1 MSHCCVGIYA
11 KMLTRRTL
19 LAASTAGIAASAL
32 LQKAALSDTLAKDQ
46 SVRVGLG
53 FDDITSLDPHAA
65 VLSSDI
71 PIVAQIYDG
80 LVAIPAGD
88 LSSSNYHKGLAEH
101 WDASSDNKVWTFTL
115 RKGVAWHGDHGEFTS
130 DDAKFSI
137 ERVAGTSFSSPFRGT
152 LTNID
157 KVETDGLYG
166 LRIRLHE
173 PDPYFLELVVNYQAG
188 YIVCKKVVEA
198 GLNLK
203 TQPVGTGAFK
213 MRSYQPR
220 DRLILD
226 RNDTYWGGK
235 PTIQQVVYQFMPQQS
250 TRELALRAGDVNAI
264 DLDSRQDIVD
274 RLRRQ
279 KAVVDITTSG
289 GPYVLYIN
297 LTKKPFDDI
306 RVRRALAHATDRANL
321 AEFICKELFAAEYSS
336 VPAGYVGHSDDVRK
350 YPYDVARAKALLT
363 EAGFPKGFSTDVII
377 SSSALYLPV
386 MQVLQAQW
394 KKAGIDVVLK
404 VVDHPTFHRMIRQ
417 DLSPLVIYNA
427 DRYPKTAQVYYDQFY
442 AGPASIGK
450 PTAITNFSHY
460 GEAMPG
466 IDDLLEKAR
475 HAPNAHDAEQ
485 AWIAAQ
491 HKVAEDVPSI
501 PLYNLKS
508 AVGRA
513 ATLDLGYKLGNLPF
527 YTFDRSRVVA

>member
-1 MSHCCVGIYA
+1 
-11 KMLTRRTL
+11 MLTRRTML
-19 LAASTAGIAASAL
+19 ASAAVG
-32 LQKAALSDTLAKDQ
+32 AAAGLSPRAPALAETLAKDQ

-65 VLSSDI
+65 VLSSDV
-71 PIVAQIYDG
+71 PIVAQIYNG
-80 LVAIPAGD
+80 LVSIPGGN
-88 LSSSNYHKGLAEH
+88 LSTSNYQPGLAEH
-101 WDASSDNKVWTFTL
+101 WESSSDKKLWAFTL
-115 RKGVAWHGDHGEFTS
+115 RKGVAWHGDHGEFS
-130 DDAKFSI
+130 ADDAKFSI
-137 ERVAGTSFSSPFRGT
+137 ERVAGISGNFASPFRGT
-152 LTNID
+152 MTNID
-157 KVETDGLYG
+157 KVETDGPAKLH
-166 LRIRLHE
+166 IRLRE
-173 PDPYFLELVVNYQAG
+173 PDPYFLELVVDYQAG
-188 YIVCKKVVEA
+188 YMACKKAVEA
-198 GLNLK
+198 GVNLK
-203 TQPVGTGAFK
+203 TQPVGTGPFK
-213 MRSYQPR
+213 IRSYQSR
-220 DRLILD
+220 DKLILD
-226 RNDTYWGGK
+226 RNDAYWGGK
-235 PTIQQVVYQFMPQQS
+235 PTIQQVVYQFMSQQS

-279 KAVVDITTSG
+279 KATVDITTSG

-297 LTKKPFDDI
+297 LTKKPFGDI

-321 AEFICKELFAAEYSS
+321 ATFIGKELFAAEYSS
-336 VPAGYVGHSDDVRK
+336 VPAGYVGHTDDVRK
-350 YPYDVARAKALLT
+350 YPYDIARAKALLT
-363 EAGFPKGFSTDVII
+363 DAGFPNGFSTDVII
-377 SSSALYLPV
+377 SNSTLYLPV

-417 DLSPLVIYNA
+417 DASPLVIYNA

-466 IDDLLEKAR
+466 IDDLLDRAR
-475 HAPNAHDAEQ
+475 HAASADEAVK
-485 AWIAAQ
+485 AWVAAQ
-491 HKVAEDVPSI
+491 HKIAEDVPSI
-501 PLYNLKS
+501 PLYDLKA

-527 YTFDRSRVVA
+527 YTFDRSRVLA